1 MKKELKLSKY
11 EKCLFAVVENVVQKI
26 TAATVLYDTK
36 FAYTSAYFLAII
48 TQEELAK
55 LILLPIAK
63 ELGELSNLISNR
75 RSAFYSHRAKQKL
88 ISTYGFFKKNWRELE
103 KRKQKC
109 LYVEF
114 DERGMPNYCRISR
127 EECHEEIKSVL
138 WAYQY
143 QMKCISSEKKFSKD
157 FIRALLFLTK
167 ILGGCVQDKL
177 PNLHREMME
186 EAKKA
191 VVKMKKNKKLAEKEV
206 LESIFKN
213 PYELIRVVKN
223 AIGSDYKV
231 FLRKI
236 QKMSFGEM
244 VQHLGNYL

>member
-1 MKKELKLSKY
+1 MRNELKLSKY
-11 EKCLFAVVENVVQKI
+11 ERCLFVVAENVIQKI
-26 TAATVLYDTK
+26 TASVTLYDTK

-48 TQEELAK
+48 AQEELAK

-63 ELGELSNLISNR
+63 ELDELNDLISDR
-75 RSAFYSHRAKQKL
+75 GSAFYSHRAKQKL
-88 ISTYGFFKKNWRELE
+88 ISTYGFFKKDWEELE
-103 KRKQKC
+103 KRKQGC

-114 DERGMPNYCRISR
+114 DESETPNYCKINRK
-127 EECHEEIKSVL
+127 ECYEEIKSAL

-143 QMKCISSEKKFSKD
+143 QMKCISSEKEFSKD
-157 FIRALLFLTK
+157 FIKTLLFLTK
-167 ILGGCVQDKL
+167 ILGGCVRDKL
-177 PNLHREMME
+177 PSLHKEMME

-191 VVKMKKNKKLAEKEV
+191 VIKIEKDKKLAEKEV

-223 AIGSDYKV
+223 ALGSDYKD

-236 QKMSFGEM
+236 QKMSFDEM
-244 VQHLGNYL
+244 VQDLKNYL

>member
-1 MKKELKLSKY
+1 MRNRLKLSKY
-11 EKCLFAVVENVVQKI
+11 ETCLFAVVENVIQKM
-26 TAATVLYDTK
+26 TASVVLYDTK

-48 TQEELAK
+48 VQEELAK

-63 ELGELSNLISNR
+63 ELDELSNLISNR

-88 ISTYGFFKKNWRELE
+88 ISTYGFFKKNWKELE

-114 DERGMPNYCRISR
+114 DKMEMPNYCRISR
-127 EECHEEIKSVL
+127 EECYEEIKSAL

-157 FIRALLFLTK
+157 FIKALLFLTE

-191 VVKMKKNKKLAEKEV
+191 VVKMKKKTRNWQK
-206 LESIFKN
+206 
-213 PYELIRVVKN
+213 
-223 AIGSDYKV
+223 
-231 FLRKI
+231 RK
-236 QKMSFGEM
+236 F
-244 VQHLGNYL
+244 